1 MLHWS
6 RRIVVLSALVLGTGA
21 LAALGAGIHWAA
33 AIFAG

>member
-6 RRIVVLSALVLGTGA
+6 RRIVVLSALVLGASA

-33 AIFAG
+33 SVFLG